1 LDARILRRP
10 AVLVERSFLLAWQ
23 SPKQLHDVLFFFPTG
38 ATIWFQVLEYGT
50 KDDNI
55 LLSMTK
61 HNSFNSQICHHF
73 GALITSIIL
82 NLKFVYPQKKK
93 TYFLNRFPK
102 LRGFPI
108 GNIYSLANPKYFF
121 SIESWFSTSTNNHSY
136 WI

>member
-1 LDARILRRP
+1 MLSPSVVSSQLDARILRRP

-93 TYFLNRFPK
+93 HISLIDSQSFVDFPLGTYIR
-102 LRGFPI
+102 
-108 GNIYSLANPKYFF
+108 
-121 SIESWFSTSTNNHSY
+121 
-136 WI
+136 